1 MAELNPNA
9 SINLE
14 RASVMLLDDNPEG
27 MGILV
32 QIITAFGVKT
42 LHRAVSTEAAERMA
56 GVYALDLVLA
66 SATLRESSGYDFTS
80 WLRRSKLDPN
90 AFAPVILI
98 AGHTVMSDV
107 QKARDC
113 GANFMV
119 TKPLSPSILLQRIMW
134 VARDKRA
141 FVCSESYVG
150 PERRIHDVGPPA
162 GQPDR
167 RPEKPVEK
175 TIDVLSSGRGTQDSP
190 PDQSMESAR

>member
-9 SINLE
+9 TINLE
-14 RASVMLLDDNPEG
+14 RASVLLLDDNPEG

-42 LHRAVSTEAAERMA
+42 LHRAASAKAAEAMA
-56 GVYALDLVLA
+56 AVYAMDLVLA
-66 SATLRESSGYDFTS
+66 STNMRVSSGYDFTS

-119 TKPLSPSILLQRIMW
+119 TKPLSPAVLLERIMW

-141 FVCSESYVG
+141 FVSSDSYVG
-150 PERRIHDVGPPA
+150 PERRTHDLGPPP
-162 GQPDR
+162 GTPDR
-167 RPEKPVEK
+167 RPDATAGKA
-175 TIDVLSSGRGTQDSP
+175 IDVLAPGEGATDAP
-190 PDQSMESAR
+190 PARPMEAAE

>member
-1 MAELNPNA
+1 MPEINPNA

-27 MGILV
+27 MDILV

-42 LHRAVSTEAAERMA
+42 LHRAVSTDAAERMA
-56 GVYALDLVLA
+56 GVYAMDLVLA

-141 FVCSESYVG
+141 FVCSDSYVG
-150 PERRIHDVGPPA
+150 PERRTHDVGPPP
-162 GQPDR
+162 GLRDR
-167 RPEKPVEK
+167 RPAAEKA
-175 TIDVLSSGRGTQDSP
+175 IDVLSPGRGAQDSP
-190 PDQSMESAR
+190 PGKSMEVAQ

>member
-27 MGILV
+27 LGILV

-66 SATLRESSGYDFTS
+66 SATLRQSSGYDFTS

-119 TKPLSPSILLQRIMW
+119 TKPLSPSVLLQRIMW
-134 VARDKRA
+134 VARDKRP
-141 FVCSESYVG
+141 FVCSDSYVG
-150 PERRIHDVGPPA
+150 PERRTHDVGPPA
-162 GQPDR
+162 GVADR
-167 RPEKPVEK
+167 RPDKAEKD
-175 TIDVLSSGRGTQDSP
+175 IDVLSPGRGTQGSSP
-190 PDQSMESAR
+190 DNSMEAAQ

>member
-42 LHRAVSTEAAERMA
+42 LHRAVNTEAAERMA

-66 SATLRESSGYDFTS
+66 SATLRQSSGYDFTS

-90 AFAPVILI
+90 AFAPAILI

-119 TKPLSPSILLQRIMW
+119 TKPLSPAVLLERIMW

-141 FVCSESYVG
+141 FVSSDAYVG
-150 PERRIHDVGPPA
+150 PERRTHDIGPPA
-162 GQPDR
+162 SQADR
-167 RPEKPVEK
+167 R
-175 TIDVLSSGRGTQDSP
+175 T
-190 PDQSMESAR
+190 DQP